1 MQEEKKAECH
11 VAEKKCGGPY
21 QAFRILQFA
30 FALVPIVAGLDKF
43 ANYLTNWSQYLS
55 PQYLD
60 IVQGY
65 KQALMYAV
73 GIVEII
79 AGLGIIFKPKYF
91 AYIVAL
97 WLLAIIVNL
106 FLLENFYDIALR
118 DIGLFLAAIAL
129 GRLSQHYT

>member
-1 MQEEKKAECH
+1 MQEEKRAEGRL
-11 VAEKKCGGPY
+11 AEKRCDRPY

-43 ANYLTNWSQYLS
+43 AYLLTDWSQYFS
-55 PQYLD
+55 PQYID
-60 IVQGY
+60 IVQGH
-65 KQALMYAV
+65 KQYLIYAV
-73 GIVEII
+73 GVVEII
-79 AGLGIIFKPKYF
+79 AGLGIIFSPKYF

-97 WLLAIIVNL
+97 WLLAIIINL
-106 FLLENFYDIALR
+106 FLLKNFYDIALR